1 VINSEQ
7 ADNTSSALD
16 GELNEALVN
25 ANIANGYEEFL
36 ALFNRFYAE
45 QVEVASDGPALA
57 GKSRVLPVLFNFL
70 VPLHVMAEIGG
81 LAVTL
86 RYSTLHSDKRGEQ
99 HAEWSLDLLGI
110 LGRRVTLQWFSVRRW
125 KDAHVVYERHY
136 EHRQIGGPLTLVDLD
151 FSAASPQSEHN
162 SDLCPTRH

>member
-1 VINSEQ
+1 MNSKQ
-7 ADNTSSALD
+7 ADNPSSAFER
-16 GELNEALVN
+16 ELNEALVN

-36 ALFNRFYAE
+36 ALFDRFYAE
-45 QVEVASDGPALA
+45 QVEVASAGPAAALA

-110 LGRRVTLQWFSVRRW
+110 LGRRVTLHWSSARRW
-125 KDAHVVYERHY
+125 KGSHVVYERHY
-136 EHRQIGGPLTLVDLD
+136 DHRQIGEPLAGIDVD
-151 FSAASPQSEHN
+151 FAAPSLRLETKARPS
-162 SDLCPTRH
+162 